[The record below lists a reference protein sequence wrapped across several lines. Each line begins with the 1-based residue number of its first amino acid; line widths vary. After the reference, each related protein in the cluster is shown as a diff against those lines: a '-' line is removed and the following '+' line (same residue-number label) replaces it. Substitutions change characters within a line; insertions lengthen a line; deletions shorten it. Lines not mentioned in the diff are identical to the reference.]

1 MIISSLTN
9 WALLILKA
17 FLFQL
22 ARLAQILMLYFSC
35 QASQLRPAHLS
46 ALAERPLFTSA
57 LKPFLA
63 HIRKPLF
70 RISPKSVP
78 ENSISPFWGSQIQ
91 IRGKAK
97 IHMRAGFLHSPKTRF
112 VNPSMSRCKVVYRVW
127 GKLVYPQNN
136 LIFML
141 FSERFYMI
149 KSQFYHARNPDITRF
164 YSSMPTKK
172 DLEDFTLQGLIFY
185 VAGG

>member
-78 ENSISPFWGSQIQ
+78 RNSISPFQGSQIR
-91 IRGKAK
+91 IWEK
-97 IHMRAGFLHSPKTRF
+97 
-112 VNPSMSRCKVVYRVW
+112 VSRCKVVYRVW
-127 GKLVYPQNN
+127 GKLVYPQNDP
-136 LIFML
+136 IFTP

-149 KSQFYHARNPDITRF
+149 KSQFYHSRNPDITRF
-164 YSSMPTKK
+164 SGAMSTKK
-172 DLEDFTLQGLIFY
+172 ASKILLFKVSLFM
-185 VAGG
+185 